1 MTHLLAGGEALVS
14 LVAPGLERCI
24 QITTH
29 HHLSWFGGLGVI
41 AVKLN
46 GDQFQVVAEMNLH
59 PFEAKDF
66 PASHAGPIADGGWY
80 FRVLWQGVADFDEGV
95 P

>member
-1 MTHLLAGGEALVS
+1 MTHLLAGGEALVR
-14 LVAPGLERCI
+14 LVAPGLEPCI

-41 AVKLN
+41 AVQLN
-46 GDQFQVVAEMNLH
+46 GDQFQVVAELNLS
-59 PFEAKDF
+59 PFESKDF
-66 PASHAGPIADGGWY
+66 PASHAGPITDGGWY
-80 FRVLWQGVADFDEGV
+80 FRVLWQGVAYFDEGV